1 MKPLSIILII
11 SHIYYCFGCYSTN
24 LIKQDNENHKTVEKF
39 ITENSDRDI
48 YVITRNSEIFY
59 FPAHSFEI
67 KNNVLKGRGQ
77 KYNQGIRKFGEY
89 DIKIDVPKIQQVEF
103 DEFSVKKTIFFSVAL
118 LVTSFVIIGII
129 AMGELAEKAR
139 KVKF

>member
-11 SHIYYCFGCYSTN
+11 SHFYYCFGCYSTN

-67 KNNVLKGRGQ
+67 KNNVLQGRGQ